1 VQGDELCFSYIDEE
15 APFEERQRQLEKL
28 YLFQCRCEKCTIEAR
43 IHAHIKRN
51 PAGHNK
57 NGKSA
62 GTAANAKKKGK
73 RGGRK

>member
-62 GTAANAKKKGK
+62 GTAAKKKGK